1 MKPLVIQL
9 LFEIAL
15 CLALMAAPPFLPDIL
30 LFSMYC
36 VFAKN
41 SQNKIAEMDV
51 ALLDECQGLC
61 FVMKRYFHPSTTI
74 ATHSRKCP
82 AVGVIGPFY
91 LPPSA
96 VLSRGFGRQAQ
107 GWERQRGVG

>member
-1 MKPLVIQL
+1 MVDAKWKLITPDAVINLGAVSRYLYTMKPRVIQL

-51 ALLDECQGLC
+51 ALLD
-61 FVMKRYFHPSTTI
+61 V
-74 ATHSRKCP
+74 
-82 AVGVIGPFY
+82 
-91 LPPSA
+91 
-96 VLSRGFGRQAQ
+96 
-107 GWERQRGVG
+107 